1 MTTPSGTPTDL
12 IGTLLAIDPGSPLA
26 RLRARRPEATRH
38 TQGSYDALFAP
49 AAPATSV
56 TTTERFA
63 AALRVAR
70 LHGDQV
76 LAEHYTGQLLGA
88 GGAGDADG
96 VTKELVAAVE
106 DVRPL
111 RPATEPSAP
120 DPLAVHGRLRAILA
134 HTDLL
139 VLRPAAAAPADL
151 DALAEAG
158 LDAAAIITVS
168 QLIAYVSFQ
177 VRLLAGL
184 ALIRGDE
191 RPAPGPARG
200 PLDAPRTGFTQEQLG
215 WTPWL
220 EPVAV
225 EDVTDEQRAVLPGQR
240 LQSPYFRLL
249 ALDPAVLGE
258 RTATDNGIFYTR
270 GGLPRQERELAA
282 TVTSRVNGCV
292 FCASVHSRFASQ
304 LSKRDEDVQRLLDDG
319 VDTPLDD
326 RWRAITDLSAALTT
340 TPPTA
345 DRTHIAAL
353 RELGL
358 DDLDILDATQAAA
371 FFAWANRLMLTLGDP
386 EPPAQP

>member
-1 MTTPSGTPTDL
+1 MTTRSGTPTDL
-12 IGTLLAIDPGSPLA
+12 INTLLGIEPGSPLA
-26 RLRARRPEATRH
+26 QLRARRPEATRH
-38 TQGSYDALFAP
+38 TQGSYDALFVP

-63 AALRVAR
+63 AALRVAQ

-76 LAEHYTGQLLGA
+76 LGEHYTGQLLGV
-88 GGAGDADG
+88 GGA
-96 VTKELVAAVE
+96 TKELVTAVK
-106 DVRPL
+106 DVRSLP
-111 RPATEPSAP
+111 RATEPL
-120 DPLAVHGRLRAILA
+120 DPEPFSDRLRAILA
-134 HTDLL
+134 HADLL
-139 VLRPAAAAPADL
+139 VLRPAAATPAHL
-151 DALAEAG
+151 DALTKAG
-158 LDAAAIITVS
+158 LDAAEIVTVS

-200 PLDAPRTGFTQEQLG
+200 PLDAPDTGFTQEQLG

-240 LQSPYFRLL
+240 LESPYFRLL

-304 LSKRDEDVQRLLDDG
+304 LSKRDEDVQRLLDEG

-326 RWRAITDLSAALTT
+326 RWRAITDLAAALTT

-345 DRTHIAAL
+345 DHTHVAAL
-353 RELGL
+353 RELDL
-358 DDLDILDATQAAA
+358 DDLDILDAVQASA
-371 FFAWANRLMLTLGDP
+371 FFGWANRLMLTLGDP
-386 EPPAQP
+386 IPPTQP

>member
-1 MTTPSGTPTDL
+1 MTTRPATPTDL
-12 IGTLLAIDPGSPLA
+12 IDTLLGVEPGSPVA
-26 RLRARRPEATRH
+26 RLRALRPEATRH
-38 TQGSYDALFAP
+38 TQGSYDALFPP
-49 AAPATSV
+49 AAPAGSV
-56 TTTERFA
+56 TPTERFA
-63 AALRVAR
+63 AALRVAE
-70 LHGDQV
+70 LHGDQA
-76 LAEHYTGQLLGA
+76 LAEHYTGQLLAA
-88 GGAGDADG
+88 GGA
-96 VTKELVAAVE
+96 TKELVTAVK
-106 DVRPL
+106 DLRPL
-111 RPATEPSAP
+111 PPATEPLP
-120 DPLAVHGRLRAILA
+120 DRLRAVLA
-134 HTDLL
+134 HADLL
-139 VLRPAAAAPADL
+139 VLRPAAATPADL
-151 DALAEAG
+151 DALAKAG
-158 LDAAAIITVS
+158 LGAAEIITVS

-225 EDVTDEQRAVLPGQR
+225 EEVTDEQRAVLPGQR

-304 LSKRDEDVQRLLDDG
+304 LSKRDQDVQRLLDEG
-319 VDTPLDD
+319 VDTPLDG
-326 RWRAITDLSAALTT
+326 RWRAITDLAAALTT

-358 DDLDILDATQAAA
+358 EDLDILDAVQAAA

-386 EPPAQP
+386 EPPAHS

>member
-1 MTTPSGTPTDL
+1 MTTRSGTPTDL
-12 IGTLLAIDPGSPLA
+12 IDTLLGFEPGSPLA
-26 RLRARRPEATRH
+26 RLRARRPEATGH

-49 AAPATSV
+49 AASATTV

-70 LHGDQV
+70 LHGDQR
-76 LAEHYTGQLLGA
+76 LGEHYAGQLLA
-88 GGAGDADG
+88 ADG
-96 VTKELVAAVE
+96 AAKELVTAVE

-111 RPATEPSAP
+111 RPATEPPAP
-120 DPLAVHGRLRAILA
+120 EPLPGQGRLRAILA
-134 HTDLL
+134 HADLL
-139 VLRPAAAAPADL
+139 VLRPAAATPADL
-151 DALAEAG
+151 DALAKAG
-158 LDAAAIITVS
+158 LGAAEIVTVS

-191 RPAPGPARG
+191 RPAPSPVRG
-200 PLDAPRTGFTQEQLG
+200 PLDAPQTGFTQEQLG

-304 LSKRDEDVQRLLDDG
+304 LSKRDGDVQRLLDEG

-326 RWRAITDLSAALTT
+326 RWRAITDLAAALTT

-345 DRTHIAAL
+345 DQSHVAAL
-353 RELGL
+353 RALDL
-358 DDLDILDATQAAA
+358 DDLDILDAVQAAA

-386 EPPAQP
+386 ESPAQH